1 MSGQAVITVE
11 EVSYRYPGQRGGIAG
26 FSLEA
31 GPGEMHLVCGPSGCG
46 KSTLARILSGLIPH
60 LYRGRLTGRVLIG
73 GRASHATPLWQLT
86 EAVGLVMQ
94 NPAAQLL
101 ASTVKDEVI
110 FGLEN
115 LGLSPSQIEARLAA
129 ALEGFGLEGL
139 AGRDPRTL
147 SGGEQQRLILA
158 AVMARQ
164 PLALILDEPLSMLDT
179 TSAQAVV
186 GHLERLSGTGCAV
199 VAFEHRRAWF
209 DRLAGLERHE
219 LTGPAAAEDAGAL
232 PELPQHLPAF
242 RLSVDGLGVE
252 IGKRPI
258 LESID
263 LDLAGGQV
271 VALVGANG
279 SGKTTLLRALAGLQ
293 PHTGRITGFSTGSRG
308 KPRLGLAFQNPDR
321 QIFNATVRQE
331 VLFGLP
337 DYDVRLY
344 RGVLALLGLGP
355 YEETPP
361 LLLSEGEK
369 KRLALATV
377 LMRPGLSGI
386 CLDEPTL
393 GQDEGHRRLLG
404 LVLHRLASA
413 GYLCLVATHDLGWAL
428 QWADRLL
435 MLREGRLAACGEPR
449 AVFERRDLWAQAGLL
464 LPPWVT
470 QPCDAGQHSL

>member
-1 MSGQAVITVE
+1 
-11 EVSYRYPGQRGGIAG
+11 
-26 FSLEA
+26 
-31 GPGEMHLVCGPSGCG
+31 
-46 KSTLARILSGLIPH
+46 
-60 LYRGRLTGRVLIG
+60 
-73 GRASHATPLWQLT
+73 
-86 EAVGLVMQ
+86 
-94 NPAAQLL
+94 
-101 ASTVKDEVI
+101 
-110 FGLEN
+110 
-115 LGLSPSQIEARLAA
+115 
-129 ALEGFGLEGL
+129 
-139 AGRDPRTL
+139 
-147 SGGEQQRLILA
+147 
-158 AVMARQ
+158 MARQ

-199 VAFEHRRAWF
+199 FAFEHRRAWF